1 MDIKAWSNLLYK
13 YYFERNLS
21 DRVFLHISMQD
32 LVDFAKDED
41 VEIAKDRYA
50 RSFDD
55 DFIRRDFVRKFWT
68 SKDGNKDIN
77 DFLCRIKAIVKEAIS
92 EENYI
97 VLLPIIA
104 VLIMPICENDE
115 IELHG
120 RDYYGH
126 LFPFLRHNDF
136 VKIKKEDTG
145 RGGRN
150 LLGAIQ
156 LDKIWYLLDKWAVD
170 NNLNFKS
177 NFVVSD
183 NGANQYALS
192 LMKESLLSPSK
203 IQRFGILFDK
213 AGLVPRANI
222 EDSRLFS
229 AFSSYYSHI
238 GISIPKFK
246 SLTAP
251 DSREYLS
258 SVLRSEY
265 NRWDGTTRVK
275 ERDRR
280 TGRIRVEAG
289 NTCYPLLLQM
299 DYDLH
304 NNNCSFAFQLY
315 CPDIDDMEY
324 MNFVAD
330 ANTNKFIQVY
340 IKTDGYANQPFRL
353 DDNDMKM
360 IFSSKQGLYGIHE
373 ENDKS
378 LKGRHVVTD
387 YYILRQYKNKYIAT
401 NDFVKGEFY
410 FAIIRHEVFNE
421 FSSWLKANDAVLI
434 TDNALGG
441 VYSVY
446 RIEHAIEE
454 LPNKNSL
461 CFKNEIRCKSINNIE
476 VKIADDAEVVYLSKL
491 LPAQFE
497 ITGIDVSKDRIYA
510 VPVNTEWRRDCPNL
524 TYNHEKGLWILKVFT
539 NIFQL
544 DKEFKLYCNERPIP
558 YGRTYKFIDFT
569 LPTHFKELS
578 LDQWGG
584 LNDASLSKGLELPS
598 SIIGKN
604 LINWSTLNMQM
615 QAAKPAQIG
624 SCKYMEKDYLLYSI
638 TSASYETKRW
648 IINLSW
654 LKEIRDRLSSEFENN
669 EDTHAL
675 TDKYSL
681 SNALADYFR
690 MGYINYA
697 YTDGVLH
704 LTANRPTLILLT
716 PRYNQIVTPTIGGRI
731 MKQFKCAEKH
741 YKCLLTGGR
750 TIALVREIEKYQ
762 KTLGYQVEYLE
773 ATDYLQPQTIYIH
786 AEERSTFIALA
797 EKCDLLYQDNIYANA
812 LIKAL
817 PSVEDY
823 IIAQKENESRD
834 LFDVPS
840 FRAIDYQKMATLY
853 PKKLAQRHA
862 IANYE
867 IDKDSYDS
875 KNDVV
880 IFFPGSRD
888 ETTIMIDEGNM
899 VEIDKYWGYF
909 VGMYKANAKIL
920 QYDEDTVQISLPQQ
934 FRLPLLYARALT
946 LLNGST
952 PDSVFGSRTYCLDVN
967 PCTFD
972 SQPKNILQKL
982 GQ

>member
-1 MDIKAWSNLLYK
+1 MDIKAWSNLIYK

-21 DRVFLHISMQD
+21 DRVILHISMQD
-32 LVDFAKDED
+32 LIDFAKEED
-41 VEIAKDRYA
+41 VEIANGRYA
-50 RSFDD
+50 SAFEDS
-55 DFIRRDFVRKFWT
+55 FIRKDFVRKFWINQ
-68 SKDGNKDIN
+68 DGNQNLGDLQKKIN
-77 DFLCRIKAIVKEAIS
+77 QIATQAIS

-97 VLLPIIA
+97 VLLPVIA

-126 LFPFLRHNDF
+126 LFPFLLNNDF
-136 VKIKKEDTG
+136 VKIKKDETG

-150 LLGAIQ
+150 FLGTIH
-156 LDKIWYLLDKWAVD
+156 LDRIWQHLDKWAAD

-177 NFVVSD
+177 SFVVSD
-183 NGANQYALS
+183 NGANQYVLS
-192 LMKESLLSPSK
+192 IMKESLLSPSK

-222 EDSRLFS
+222 EDARLFS
-229 AFSSYYSHI
+229 AFSSYYLQI

-304 NNNCSFAFQLY
+304 SNNCSFAFQLY
-315 CPDIDDMEY
+315 CSDIDDMEY

-330 ANTNKFIQVY
+330 ANKNKFTQVY

-353 DDNDMKM
+353 DDNEIKM
-360 IFSSKQGLYGIHE
+360 IFSSRQGIYGIHE

-401 NDFVKGEFY
+401 NDFIKGDFY
-410 FAIIRHEVFNE
+410 FAIIRHDVSDE
-421 FSSWLKANDAVLI
+421 FSPWLRANEAVLI
-434 TDNALGG
+434 KDNALGG
-441 VYSVY
+441 IYSVY
-446 RIEHAIEE
+446 RIEHAVEE

-461 CFKNEIRCKSINNIE
+461 RFKNEIRCRSINNLE
-476 VKIADDAEVVYLSKL
+476 VKIADDADVVYLSKL

-497 ITGIDVSKDRIYA
+497 ITGVDVSKDRIYA
-510 VPVNTEWRRDCPNL
+510 VSVNDPHRNSSELKYD
-524 TYNHEKGLWILKVFT
+524 HDKKMWILKVFT
-539 NIFQL
+539 NLFQIH
-544 DKEFKLYCNERPIP
+544 KEFQIYCNEAPIP
-558 YGRTYKFIDFT
+558 YGRTYKFIDFV
-569 LPTHFKELS
+569 LPSQFKELQ
-578 LDQWGG
+578 LDQWGS
-584 LNDASLSKGLELPS
+584 LSEASLSKGLELPS
-598 SIIGKN
+598 GIIGKN
-604 LINWSTLNMQM
+604 LINWFTLNLQM
-615 QAAKPAQIG
+615 QTAQPAQI
-624 SCKYMEKDYLLYSI
+624 SNSKYMEKDYLLYSI
-638 TSASYETKRW
+638 TSASYETRRW
-648 IINLSW
+648 IINLPW
-654 LKEIRDRLSSEFENN
+654 LKEIRDRLSSEFEN
-669 EDTHAL
+669 EDTNSL
-675 TDKYSL
+675 KDKYSL

-690 MGYINYA
+690 MGYVNYA

-716 PRYNQIVTPTIGGRI
+716 PKYKQIVTPTIGGRI

-773 ATDYLQPQTIYIH
+773 ATDYLQPQTIYVH
-786 AEERSTFIALA
+786 AEKRSAFKALA
-797 EKCDLLYQDNIYANA
+797 EKCNLLYQDNIYANA
-812 LIKAL
+812 LIEAL
-817 PSVEDY
+817 PSVEEY

-834 LFDVPS
+834 LFGVPS
-840 FRAIDYQKMATLY
+840 FRAIDYPKMAALY
-853 PKKLAQRHA
+853 PEKLAQRHA

-875 KNDVV
+875 QNDVV
-880 IFFPGSRD
+880 TFFPGSRD

-909 VGMYKANAKIL
+909 VGMYKAKAKIL
-920 QYDEDTVQISLPQQ
+920 QYDDETVQISLPQQ

-967 PCTFD
+967 PCTFA

-982 GQ
+982 GQL

>member
-1 MDIKAWSNLLYK
+1 MDIKAWSNLIYK

-21 DRVFLHISMQD
+21 DRVILHISMQD
-32 LVDFAKDED
+32 LIDFAKDEN
-41 VEIAKDRYA
+41 VEIAKGEFA
-50 RSFDD
+50 TSFDD
-55 DFIRRDFVRKFWT
+55 TYIRNDFVHKFWNNI
-68 SKDGNKDIN
+68 DGNRSLADLQIKINKIAEQAIQEKDY
-77 DFLCRIKAIVKEAIS
+77 V
-92 EENYI
+92 
-97 VLLPIIA
+97 VLLSIVA
-104 VLIMPICENDE
+104 LLIMPICENDE
-115 IELHG
+115 LELHG
-120 RDYYGH
+120 KEYYGH
-126 LFPFLRHNDF
+126 LFQFLIANNF
-136 VKIKKEDTG
+136 VIGRKEDVSKWN
-145 RGGRN
+145 RGFLAAISLDQIWYNIDEWAKDNGLNYRSSLVVSEN
-150 LLGAIQ
+150 GAI
-156 LDKIWYLLDKWAVD
+156 
-170 NNLNFKS
+170 
-177 NFVVSD
+177 
-183 NGANQYALS
+183 QYALS

-222 EDSRLFS
+222 EDARLFS
-229 AFSSYYSHI
+229 AFSSYYLQI
-238 GISIPKFK
+238 GISISKFK
-246 SLTAP
+246 SLIAP
-251 DSREYLS
+251 DSREYLF

-304 NNNCSFAFQLY
+304 SNNCSFAFQLY
-315 CPDIDDMEY
+315 CSDIDDMEY

-330 ANTNKFIQVY
+330 ANKNKFTQVY

-353 DDNDMKM
+353 DENEIKLL
-360 IFSSKQGLYGIHE
+360 FSSRQGIYGIHE

-410 FAIIRHEVFNE
+410 FAIIRHDVSDE
-421 FSSWLKANDAVLI
+421 FSSWIKANDAVLI
-434 TDNALGG
+434 TANALGG

-461 CFKNEIRCKSINNIE
+461 RFKNEIRCRSINNLEI
-476 VKIADDAEVVYLSKL
+476 KISDDTDVVYLSKL

-497 ITGIDVSKDRIYA
+497 VTGVDVSKDRIYA
-510 VPVNTEWRRDCPNL
+510 VSVNDPHRNSSELKYD
-524 TYNHEKGLWILKVFT
+524 HEKELWILKVFT
-539 NIFQL
+539 NYFQIQ
-544 DKEFKLYCNERPIP
+544 KEFQLYCNEALIP
-558 YGRTYKFIDFT
+558 YGRTYKFIDFV
-569 LPTHFKELS
+569 LPSRFKELQ

-584 LNDASLSKGLELPS
+584 LSAGPLSQGLELPS
-598 SIIGKN
+598 GIIGKN
-604 LINWSTLNMQM
+604 LINWFTLNMQM
-615 QAAKPAQIG
+615 QAAQPAQI
-624 SCKYMEKDYLLYSI
+624 SNSKYMEKDYLLYSI
-638 TSASYETKRW
+638 TSASYETRRW
-648 IINLSW
+648 IINLPW
-654 LKEIRDRLSSEFENN
+654 LKEIRDRLSSEFKN

-690 MGYINYA
+690 MGYVNYA

-716 PRYNQIVTPTIGGRI
+716 PKFEQIISSGIGGNAMRR
-731 MKQFKCAEKH
+731 FRCTEKN

-750 TIALVREIEKYQ
+750 TIALVHEIEKYQ
-762 KTLGYQVEYLE
+762 KILGYKVEYLE
-773 ATDYLQPQTIYIH
+773 TTDYLQPQTIYIH
-786 AEERSTFIALA
+786 AEKRSVFKALA
-797 EKCDLLYQDNIYANA
+797 AKCNLLYQDNIYANA
-812 LIKAL
+812 LIESL
-817 PSVEDY
+817 PSVEEY
-823 IIAQKENESRD
+823 IIAQKKNESRD
-834 LFDVPS
+834 LFVVPS
-840 FRAIDYQKMATLY
+840 FRAIDYQKMAALY
-853 PKKLAQRHA
+853 PEKLAQRHA

-875 KNDVV
+875 QNDVV
-880 IFFPGSRD
+880 TFFPGSRD

-920 QYDEDTVQISLPQQ
+920 QYDEETVQISLPQQ

-967 PCTFD
+967 PCTFA

-982 GQ
+982 GQL

>member
-1 MDIKAWSNLLYK
+1 MDIKAWSNLIYK

-21 DRVFLHISMQD
+21 ERVILHISMQD
-32 LVDFAKDED
+32 LIDFAKDED
-41 VEIAKDRYA
+41 VEIANGKYA
-50 RSFDD
+50 STFDD
-55 DFIRRDFVRKFWT
+55 LFIRNDFARKFWLYQ
-68 SKDGNKDIN
+68 DGNKNLSDLQKKIN
-77 DFLCRIKAIVKEAIS
+77 QIANQAINEK
-92 EENYI
+92 NYF
-97 VLLPIIA
+97 VLLSVLA

-126 LFPFLRHNDF
+126 LFPFLHNNNF
-136 VKIKKEDTG
+136 IKGKNDDTG

-150 LLGAIQ
+150 FLGTIH
-156 LDKIWYLLDKWAVD
+156 LDRIWQHLDKWAAD

-203 IQRFGILFDK
+203 IQRFGVLFDK

-222 EDSRLFS
+222 EDTRLFS
-229 AFSSYYSHI
+229 AFSNYYLQI
-238 GISIPKFK
+238 GISISKFK
-246 SLTAP
+246 SLTGP
-251 DSREYLS
+251 ESREYLS

-265 NRWDGTTRVK
+265 NRWDGTTRIK

-280 TGRIRVEAG
+280 TGKIRVEAG
-289 NTCYPLLLQM
+289 NTCYPLLLLM

-304 NNNCSFAFQLY
+304 SNNCTFAFQLY
-315 CPDIDDMEY
+315 CSDIEDMEY

-330 ANTNKFIQVY
+330 INKNKFAQVY

-353 DDNDMKM
+353 DENEIKM
-360 IFSSKQGLYGIHE
+360 IFSSRQGIYGIHE

-387 YYILRQYKNKYIAT
+387 YYLLRQYKNKYIAT
-401 NDFVKGEFY
+401 NDFVKGDFY
-410 FAIIRHEVFNE
+410 FAIIRHDASDE
-421 FSSWLKANDAVLI
+421 FSPWLKANEATLI
-434 TDNALGG
+434 KDNALGG

-446 RIEHAIEE
+446 RIENAIEE

-461 CFKNEIRCKSINNIE
+461 RFKNDIRCKSINNLE
-476 VKIADDAEVVYLSKL
+476 VKIADDTEVVYLSKL

-497 ITGIDVSKDRIYA
+497 ITGVDVSKDKIYA
-510 VPVNTEWRRDCPNL
+510 ISVNDPHRNVSELEYDHN
-524 TYNHEKGLWILKVFT
+524 KKLWILKVFT
-539 NIFQL
+539 NLFQIQ
-544 DKEFKLYCNERPIP
+544 KEFQLYCNEEPIP
-558 YGRTYKFIDFT
+558 YGRTYKFVDFV
-569 LPTHFKELS
+569 LPSQFKELS

-584 LNDASLSKGLELPS
+584 QSDNPLSTGLELS
-598 SIIGKN
+598 KDIIGKN
-604 LINWSTLNMQM
+604 LINWFMLNMRM
-615 QAAKPAQIG
+615 QAAKPSEINT
-624 SCKYMEKDYLLYSI
+624 SKYMEKDFLLYSI
-638 TSASYETKRW
+638 TSASYETRRW
-648 IINLSW
+648 VINMPW
-654 LKEIRDRLSSEFENN
+654 LKDIRDRLSSEFEN
-669 EDTHAL
+669 DDVHTLA
-675 TDKYSL
+675 DKYSL
-681 SNALADYFR
+681 TNALADYFR
-690 MGYINYA
+690 MGYINYV

-716 PRYNQIVTPTIGGRI
+716 PKFKQIVTPGIGGRN
-731 MKQFKCAEKH
+731 MKQFVCEEKH

-762 KTLGYQVEYLE
+762 KSLGYQVEYLE

-786 AEERSTFIALA
+786 AANRSIFKALA
-797 EKCDLLYQDNIYANA
+797 SKCNLLYQDNIYANA
-812 LIKAL
+812 LIEAL
-817 PSVEDY
+817 PSVKDY
-823 IIAQKENESRD
+823 IIAQKNNNSRD
-834 LFDVPS
+834 LLGVPS
-840 FRAIDYQKMATLY
+840 FRAIDYSKMAVLY
-853 PKKLAQRHA
+853 PEKLAQKRA

-867 IDKDSYDS
+867 IDKDSYNS
-875 KNDVV
+875 QNDVV
-880 IFFPGSRD
+880 TFFPGSRD

-920 QYDEDTVQISLPQQ
+920 QYNEDSVQVSLPHQ

-952 PDSVFGSRTYCLDVN
+952 PNSVIGSRTYCLDVN
-967 PCTFD
+967 PYTFG
-972 SQPKNILQKL
+972 SQPKNILNKL
-982 GQ
+982 GQL

>member
-1 MDIKAWSNLLYK
+1 MDIKAWSNLIYK

-21 DRVFLHISMQD
+21 ERVSLHISMQD
-32 LVDFAKDED
+32 LIDFAKDENA
-41 VEIAKDRYA
+41 EIANGKYA
-50 RSFDD
+50 SDFDD
-55 DFIRRDFVRKFWT
+55 QFIRNDFSRKFWINQE
-68 SKDGNKDIN
+68 GNKNLGELQKKIN
-77 DFLCRIKAIVKEAIS
+77 QIAYQAIS
-92 EENYI
+92 EENYY
-97 VLLPIIA
+97 VLLSILS

-126 LFPFLRHNDF
+126 LFPFLHNNNF
-136 VKIKKEDTG
+136 VKGKNNDTG
-145 RGGRN
+145 RVGRGF
-150 LLGAIQ
+150 LGTIH
-156 LDKIWYLLDKWAVD
+156 LDRIWQYLDKWAAD

-222 EDSRLFS
+222 EDTRLFS
-229 AFSSYYSHI
+229 AFSNYYLQI
-238 GISIPKFK
+238 GISISKFK
-246 SLTAP
+246 SLTSP
-251 DSREYLS
+251 DNREYLS

-265 NRWDGTTRVK
+265 NRWDGTTRIK

-280 TGRIRVEAG
+280 TGKIRVEAG
-289 NTCYPLLLQM
+289 NTCYPLLLLM

-304 NNNCSFAFQLY
+304 SNSCTFAFQLY
-315 CPDIDDMEY
+315 CSDIEDMEY

-330 ANTNKFIQVY
+330 INKNKFAQIY

-353 DDNDMKM
+353 DENEIKM
-360 IFSSKQGLYGIHE
+360 LFSSRQGIYSIHE

-387 YYILRQYKNKYIAT
+387 YYLLRQYKNKYIAT
-401 NDFVKGEFY
+401 NDFVKGDFY
-410 FAIIRHEVFNE
+410 FAIIRHDASDE
-421 FSSWLKANDAVLI
+421 FSPWLKANEATLI
-434 TDNALGG
+434 KDNALGG

-446 RIEHAIEE
+446 RIENAIEE

-461 CFKNEIRCKSINNIE
+461 RFKNDIRCKSINNLE
-476 VKIADDAEVVYLSKL
+476 VKIADDTEVVYLSKL

-497 ITGIDVSKDRIYA
+497 ITGVDVSKDKIYA
-510 VPVNTEWRRDCPNL
+510 ISVNDPHRNVSELEYD
-524 TYNHEKGLWILKVFT
+524 HDKKLWILKVFT
-539 NIFQL
+539 NLFQIQ
-544 DKEFKLYCNERPIP
+544 KEFQLYCNEEPIP
-558 YGRTYKFIDFT
+558 YGRTYKFVDFV
-569 LPTHFKELS
+569 LPSQFKELS

-584 LNDASLSKGLELPS
+584 QVGPSLSTGLELS
-598 SIIGKN
+598 KDIIGKN
-604 LINWSTLNMQM
+604 LINWVMLNKQM
-615 QAAKPAQIG
+615 QTAKPSQID
-624 SCKYMEKDYLLYSI
+624 SVKYMEKDYLLYSI
-638 TSASYETKRW
+638 TSASYDTKRW
-648 IINLSW
+648 VINMPW
-654 LKEIRDRLSSEFENN
+654 LKDIRDRLSSEFEN
-669 EDTHAL
+669 EDVHSIS
-675 TDKYSL
+675 DKYSL

-716 PRYNQIVTPTIGGRI
+716 PRFKQIVSPSIGGSR
-731 MKQFKCAEKH
+731 MKQFVCEEKH

-750 TIALVREIEKYQ
+750 TIALVREIDKYQ
-762 KTLGYQVEYLE
+762 KSLGYQVEYLE

-786 AEERSTFIALA
+786 AANRLVFKALA
-797 EKCDLLYQDNIYANA
+797 SKCNLLYQDNIYANA
-812 LIKAL
+812 LIEAL
-817 PSVEDY
+817 PSVNEY
-823 IIAQKENESRD
+823 IIAQKNNDSRD
-834 LFDVPS
+834 LLGVPS
-840 FRAIDYQKMATLY
+840 YRAIDYSKMASLY
-853 PKKLAQRHA
+853 PEKLAQKRA

-867 IDKDSYDS
+867 IDKDTYDTQ
-875 KNDVV
+875 NDVV
-880 IFFPGSRD
+880 TFFPGSRD

-920 QYDEDTVQISLPQQ
+920 QYDEDAVQVSLPQQ

-952 PDSVFGSRTYCLDVN
+952 PNSVIGSRTYSLDVN
-967 PCTFD
+967 PYTFG
-972 SQPKNILQKL
+972 SQPKNILHKL
-982 GQ
+982 GQL

>member
-1 MDIKAWSNLLYK
+1 MNIIDWSHLIYK
-13 YYFERNLS
+13 YYFERNFS
-21 DRVFLHISMQD
+21 ERVILHISMQD
-32 LVDFAKDED
+32 LIDYAKDEN
-41 VEIAKDRYA
+41 VEIANGKCASAFED
-50 RSFDD
+50 S
-55 DFIRRDFVRKFWT
+55 FIRNDFSRKFWINPE
-68 SKDGNKDIN
+68 GNKNLGDLQKKIN
-77 DFLCRIKAIVKEAIS
+77 QMASQAIN
-92 EENYI
+92 EENYF
-97 VLLPIIA
+97 VLLSIIA

-126 LFPFLRHNDF
+126 LFPFLHNNNF
-136 VKIKKEDTG
+136 VKGKYDDTG

-150 LLGAIQ
+150 FLGAIH
-156 LDKIWYLLDKWAVD
+156 LDRIWQHLDKWAAD

-222 EDSRLFS
+222 EDTRLFS
-229 AFSSYYSHI
+229 AFSNYYLQI
-238 GISIPKFK
+238 GISISKFR
-246 SLTAP
+246 SLTSP
-251 DSREYLS
+251 DNREYLS

-265 NRWDGTTRVK
+265 NRWDGTTRIK

-280 TGRIRVEAG
+280 TGKIRVEAG
-289 NTCYPLLLQM
+289 NTCYPLLLLM

-304 NNNCSFAFQLY
+304 SNSCTFAFQLY
-315 CPDIDDMEY
+315 CSDIEDMEY

-330 ANTNKFIQVY
+330 INKNKFAQVY

-353 DDNDMKM
+353 DENEIKM
-360 IFSSKQGLYGIHE
+360 LFSSRQGIYSIHE

-387 YYILRQYKNKYIAT
+387 YYLLRQYKNKYIAT
-401 NDFVKGEFY
+401 NDFVKGDFY
-410 FAIIRHEVFNE
+410 FAIIRHDASDE
-421 FSSWLKANDAVLI
+421 FSPWLKANEATLI
-434 TDNALGG
+434 KDNALGG

-446 RIEHAIEE
+446 RIENAIEE

-461 CFKNEIRCKSINNIE
+461 RFKNDIRCKSINNLE
-476 VKIADDAEVVYLSKL
+476 VKIASDTEVVYLSKL

-497 ITGIDVSKDRIYA
+497 ITGVDVSKDKIYA
-510 VPVNTEWRRDCPNL
+510 ISVNDPHRNVSELEYD
-524 TYNHEKGLWILKVFT
+524 HDKKLWILKVFT
-539 NIFQL
+539 NLFQIQ
-544 DKEFKLYCNERPIP
+544 KEFQLYCNEEPIP
-558 YGRTYKFIDFT
+558 YGRTYKFVDFV
-569 LPTHFKELS
+569 LPSQFKELS

-584 LNDASLSKGLELPS
+584 QVGPSLSTGLELS
-598 SIIGKN
+598 KDIIGKN
-604 LINWSTLNMQM
+604 LINWVMLNMQM
-615 QAAKPAQIG
+615 QTAEPSQID
-624 SCKYMEKDYLLYSI
+624 SVKYMEKDYLLYSI
-638 TSASYETKRW
+638 TSASYDTKHW
-648 IINLSW
+648 VINMPW
-654 LKEIRDRLSSEFENN
+654 LKDIRDRLSSEFEN
-669 EDTHAL
+669 EDVHSIS
-675 TDKYSL
+675 DKYSL

-716 PRYNQIVTPTIGGRI
+716 PRFKQIVSPSIGGRR
-731 MKQFKCAEKH
+731 MKQFVCEEQN

-762 KTLGYQVEYLE
+762 KSLGYQVEYLE

-786 AEERSTFIALA
+786 AANRSVFKALA
-797 EKCDLLYQDNIYANA
+797 SRCSLLYQDNIYANA
-812 LIKAL
+812 LIEAL
-817 PSVEDY
+817 PTVKDY
-823 IIAQKENESRD
+823 IITQKANNSRD
-834 LFDVPS
+834 LFGVPS
-840 FRAIDYQKMATLY
+840 FRAIDYSKMAVLY
-853 PKKLAQRHA
+853 PEKLAQKRV

-875 KNDVV
+875 QNDVV
-880 IFFPGSRD
+880 TFFPGSRD

-920 QYDEDTVQISLPQQ
+920 QYDEDAVQISLPHQ

-952 PDSVFGSRTYCLDVN
+952 PKSVIGSRTYCLDVN
-967 PCTFD
+967 PYTFG
-972 SQPKNILQKL
+972 SQPKNILHKL
-982 GQ
+982 GQL

>member
-1 MDIKAWSNLLYK
+1 MNIKAWSNLIYK
-13 YYFERNLS
+13 YYFDRNLS
-21 DRVFLHISMQD
+21 ERVILHISMQD
-32 LVDFAKDED
+32 LIDYAKDED
-41 VEIAKDRYA
+41 VEIANGRYA
-50 RSFDD
+50 STLDD
-55 DFIRRDFVRKFWT
+55 SFIRNDFVRKFWINQ
-68 SKDGNKDIN
+68 DGNQNLGDLQKKIN
-77 DFLCRIKAIVKEAIS
+77 QIANQAIS

-97 VLLPIIA
+97 VLLSVIA
-104 VLIMPICENDE
+104 ILIMPICENDE

-126 LFPFLRHNDF
+126 LFPFLLSNDF
-136 VKIKKEDTG
+136 VKVKKEDTG

-150 LLGAIQ
+150 FLGTIH
-156 LDKIWYLLDKWAVD
+156 LDRIWQYLDKWAAD
-170 NNLNFKS
+170 NNLNFRS
-177 NFVVSD
+177 GFVVSD
-183 NGANQYALS
+183 NGANQYVLS
-192 LMKESLLSPSK
+192 LMKESILSPSK
-203 IQRFGILFDK
+203 IQRFAILFDK

-222 EDSRLFS
+222 EDARLFS
-229 AFSSYYSHI
+229 AFSSYYLQI

-304 NNNCSFAFQLY
+304 SNNCSFAFQLY
-315 CPDIDDMEY
+315 CSDIDDMEY

-330 ANTNKFIQVY
+330 ANKNKFTQVY

-353 DDNDMKM
+353 DDNEIKM
-360 IFSSKQGLYGIHE
+360 IFSSRQGIYGIHE

-410 FAIIRHEVFNE
+410 FAIIRYEVSDE

-461 CFKNEIRCKSINNIE
+461 RFKNEIRCRSINNLE

-497 ITGIDVSKDRIYA
+497 ITGVDVSNDRIYA
-510 VPVNTEWRRDCPNL
+510 VSVNDPHRNSSELKYD
-524 TYNHEKGLWILKVFT
+524 HDKKLWILKVFT
-539 NIFQL
+539 NLFQIQ
-544 DKEFKLYCNERPIP
+544 KEFQLYCNEVPIP
-558 YGRTYKFIDFT
+558 YGRTYKFIDFV
-569 LPTHFKELS
+569 LPSQFKELQLDPWGS
-578 LDQWGG
+578 L
-584 LNDASLSKGLELPS
+584 SEVPLSKGLELPS
-598 SIIGKN
+598 GIIGKN
-604 LINWSTLNMQM
+604 LINWFTLNLQM
-615 QAAKPAQIG
+615 QAAQPAQINN
-624 SCKYMEKDYLLYSI
+624 SKYMEKDYLLYSI
-638 TSASYETKRW
+638 TSASYETRRW
-648 IINLSW
+648 IINLPW
-654 LKEIRDRLSSEFENN
+654 LKEIRDRLSSNFEN

-716 PRYNQIVTPTIGGRI
+716 PRYKQIVNPGIGGRI

-750 TIALVREIEKYQ
+750 TIALVREIEKNQ
-762 KTLGYQVEYLE
+762 KTLGYQVEYID

-786 AEERSTFIALA
+786 AEKRSTFKALA
-797 EKCDLLYQDNIYANA
+797 EKCNLLYQDNIYANA
-812 LIKAL
+812 LIEAL
-817 PSVEDY
+817 PSVEEY

-834 LFDVPS
+834 LFGVPS
-840 FRAIDYQKMATLY
+840 FRAIDYQKMAALY
-853 PKKLAQRHA
+853 PEKLAQRHA

-875 KNDVV
+875 QNDVV
-880 IFFPGSRD
+880 TFFPGSRD

-909 VGMYKANAKIL
+909 VGMYKANAKVL
-920 QYDEDTVQISLPQQ
+920 QYDEETVQISLPQQ

-967 PCTFD
+967 PCTFA

-982 GQ
+982 GQL